1 MMRAMSV
8 RGNAKSNCHQKTHC
22 VEPDGAGGKFMHLT
36 WGDPS
41 LETGWEVSRS
51 HSSVDAL

>member
-8 RGNAKSNCHQKTHC
+8 LGNAKSNCHQKTHC